1 MPDVEW
7 QQNGRPI
14 LGIGHVPNRKRPF
27 LYVQEGVH
35 AEVVA
40 YLQSEAAA
48 EKGAEGGG
56 FTTPQLRDSTAVSA
70 QATGAGRA
78 EGRGGRGRVL
88 RGRICDAAR
97 SA

>member
-48 EKGAEGGG
+48 EKLKAA
-56 FTTPQLRDSTAVSA
+56 LRKMMGLDPEEA
-70 QATGAGRA
+70 
-78 EGRGGRGRVL
+78 
-88 RGRICDAAR
+88 
-97 SA
+97 